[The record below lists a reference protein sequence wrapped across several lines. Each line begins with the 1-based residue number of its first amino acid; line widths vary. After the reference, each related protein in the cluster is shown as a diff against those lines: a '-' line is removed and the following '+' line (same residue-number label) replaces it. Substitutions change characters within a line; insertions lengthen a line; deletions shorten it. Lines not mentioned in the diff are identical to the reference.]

1 MKPLS
6 ASVVVCLLL
15 SACSRTPTPAPA
27 ATANAP
33 ASAPVV
39 AIAAI
44 QAFDAPPALESSAAF
59 AAIDAADLAPETE
72 GVVREIY
79 VRTGDSVPAG
89 APLLRLED
97 REAQLRLAEA
107 RARVREMEAL
117 LRQAEARLGAEGQAA
132 VERSADV
139 LNAQSLLDQAAE
151 DVRLAAI
158 DEARASRLRATRDIS
173 QNSYDRSQ
181 SNLLSAQAR
190 LRGARQQ
197 VALATST
204 ARQAAH
210 GIAIAR
216 AQLAS
221 AQAQEAQ
228 AAKRAA
234 DSVLRAPFAG
244 VVTGRSASVGEF
256 VSPQSKPLRLER
268 VDPLRLVFA
277 LPESQAARL
286 TPGLAVEAQVAALPG
301 ETFHGKLRAP
311 NGALDPASRALS
323 VEAEF
328 PNPQR
333 RLKPGYFA
341 QARIVLGGSQP
352 LIRLPLRALDFD
364 PRTETYRVWT
374 YAAGRAKLHL
384 VGLPRKRGDA
394 VELPPAPG
402 LAGGLSVIVDPP
414 PSLHD
419 GMTVTAAG
427 KQ

>member
-1 MKPLS
+1 
-6 ASVVVCLLL
+6 
-15 SACSRTPTPAPA
+15 
-27 ATANAP
+27 
-33 ASAPVV
+33 VV

-117 LRQAEARLGAEGQAA
+117 LRQARLGAEGQAA

-221 AQAQEAQ
+221 TQAQEAQ
-228 AAKRAA
+228 ATKRAA

-277 LPESQAARL
+277 LSESQAARL
-286 TPGLAVEAQVAALPG
+286 NPGLAVEAQVAALPG
-301 ETFHGKLRAP
+301 ETFYGKLRAP

-341 QARIVLGGSQP
+341 QARILLGGTQP

-374 YAAGRAKLHL
+374 YATGRVKLHL

>member
-27 ATANAP
+27 ANTP
-33 ASAPVV
+33 ASVPVV
-39 AIAAI
+39 TIAAI

-59 AAIDAADLAPETE
+59 AAIDAAELAPETE

-117 LRQAEARLGAEGQAA
+117 LRQAEARLGTEGQAA

-139 LNAQSLLDQAAE
+139 LNAQALLDQAAE

-221 AQAQEAQ
+221 TQAQEAQ
-228 AAKRAA
+228 ATKRAA

-277 LPESQAARL
+277 LSESQAARL
-286 TPGLAVEAQVAALPG
+286 NPGLAVEAQVAALPG
-301 ETFHGKLRAP
+301 ETFYGKLRAP

-341 QARIVLGGSQP
+341 QARILLGGTQP
-352 LIRLPLRALDFD
+352 LIRLPSA
-364 PRTETYRVWT
+364 PSISTPAPKPTASGPT
-374 YAAGRAKLHL
+374 
-384 VGLPRKRGDA
+384 
-394 VELPPAPG
+394 PPAGSNSIWSASPASAATPSNCPRRPDSP
-402 LAGGLSVIVDPP
+402 AGFRSSSIPRP
-414 PSLHD
+414 AS
-419 GMTVTAAG
+419 MTA
-427 KQ
+427 

>member
-1 MKPLS
+1 MKPLF

-15 SACSRTPTPAPA
+15 SACNRTPTPAPA
-27 ATANAP
+27 ANAP

-39 AIAAI
+39 TIAAI

-59 AAIDAADLAPETE
+59 AAIDAAELAPETE

-234 DSVLRAPFAG
+234 DAVLRAPFAG

-301 ETFHGKLRAP
+301 ETFHGQLRAP

-419 GMTVTAAG
+419 GITVTTAG